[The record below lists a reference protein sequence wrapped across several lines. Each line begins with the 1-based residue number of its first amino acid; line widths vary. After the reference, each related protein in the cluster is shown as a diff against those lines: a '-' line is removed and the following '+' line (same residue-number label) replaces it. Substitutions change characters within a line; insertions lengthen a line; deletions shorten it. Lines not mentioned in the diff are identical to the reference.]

1 MNRQN
6 SLWQGCRTF
15 SLEVILLVLA
25 IIAVAIPAAH
35 AQTYS
40 VLYDFGT
47 KSSDPRN
54 PSFSGIVAQGR
65 DGNLYSTAPVG
76 GTTGN
81 GAMFLI
87 TPGGTL
93 TVPYS
98 FDATGAQPYS
108 GLTLGTDGNFY
119 GTTYNGGSSSLGN
132 VFKLTPTGTLTVL
145 HDFVGS
151 DGSNPYAPPIQGTD
165 GNFYGT
171 TTQYEITGDGTVY
184 KITPAGKF
192 TMLYSFDRTHGQNPQ
207 APLVQGT
214 DGNFYGTT
222 QAGGSS
228 SAGVV
233 YKITASGK
241 LTVIHSFDG
250 GTYGGHPSGG
260 PLVQGSDGNFY
271 GTAACCGSIG
281 GGVVFKIT
289 AAGQFTV
296 LHNIN
301 ATTDGS
307 NPLAGLVQATDGNFY
322 GTTYGGGTKS
332 DGTIFRISPTKPYA
346 YKVLYNFDGTT
357 GSSPQVTLLQHTNG
371 ILYGDTSTGGNI
383 NNVSDGVFYSLS
395 LGLKPFVSLVSTSGK
410 VGTTV
415 EILGQGFTGTK
426 GVSFNGTAAKFK
438 VSSATYLTATVP
450 NGATTGS
457 VTVTT
462 PEGKLT
468 SNKIFR
474 VTPQI
479 ISFKPTSGSVG
490 TLVTITGVSLIQ
502 TKKVTFGGVIA
513 TSFKVNSDTQVTAN
527 VPTGAK
533 TGKIAITT
541 AGGIAVSPG
550 VFTVTQ

>member
-1 MNRQN
+1 MVSTLQK
-6 SLWQGCRTF
+6 SSF
-15 SLEVILLVLA
+15 SRITLTLMALT
-25 IIAVAIPAAH
+25 IIAVTMPAAH
-35 AQTYS
+35 AQTFS

-47 KSSDPRN
+47 KGTDPRN

-76 GTTGN
+76 GSTGN
-81 GAMFLI
+81 GAMFMI

-132 VFKLTPTGTLTVL
+132 VLKLTPAGTLTVL
-145 HDFVGS
+145 HDFAGS

-171 TTQYEITGDGTVY
+171 TTQYEITGAGTVY
-184 KITPAGKF
+184 KITPTGKF
-192 TMLYSFDRTHGQNPQ
+192 TMLYSFDGTHGQNPQ

-222 QAGGSS
+222 QAGGAN

-233 YKITASGK
+233 YKITPSGK
-241 LTVIHSFDG
+241 LAVIHSFDG
-250 GTYGGHPSGG
+250 GTHGGHPSGG

-307 NPLAGLVQATDGNFY
+307 NPLAGLVEATDGNFY
-322 GTTYGGGTKS
+322 GTTYGGGSKS

-346 YKVLYNFDGTT
+346 YKVIYNFDGTT
-357 GSSPQVTLLQHTNG
+357 GSSPQVTLLQHTTG
-371 ILYGDTSTGGNI
+371 ILYGDTSTGGDISNT
-383 NNVSDGVFYSLS
+383 SDGVFYSLS
-395 LGLKPFVSLVSTSGK
+395 LGLKPFVSLVSDSGK

-426 GVSFNGTAAKFK
+426 GVLFNGTAAKFK

-462 PEGKLT
+462 SGSTLT
-468 SNKIFR
+468 SNRQFR

-479 ISFKPTSGSVG
+479 ISFKPTSGPVG
-490 TLVTITGVSLIQ
+490 TAVTIVGVSLTQ

-513 TSFKVNSDTQVTAN
+513 TAFKVNSDTKVTAT
-527 VPTGAK
+527 VPKGAQ
-533 TGKIAITT
+533 TGKITITT
-541 AGGIAVSPG
+541 PGGSATSSG
-550 VFTVTQ
+550 VFTVTH

>member
-6 SLWQGCRTF
+6 SLWQLWRAF
-15 SLEVILLVLA
+15 SLEAMLLMLA
-25 IIAVAIPAAH
+25 IIAVAIPAAY

-47 KSSDPRN
+47 KSDDPIS
-54 PSFSGIVAQGR
+54 PSFSGIIAQGR
-65 DGNLYSTAPVG
+65 DGNLYSTSPLG
-76 GTTGN
+76 GATGN
-81 GAMFLI
+81 GAMFKI

-93 TVPYS
+93 TEPYS

-119 GTTYNGGSSSLGN
+119 GTTYNGGSSSLGS

-151 DGSNPYAPPIQGTD
+151 DGSNPYAPPVQGTD

-171 TTQYEITGDGTVY
+171 TTQYEISGAGTVY

-192 TMLYSFDRTHGQNPQ
+192 ATLYSFDGTHGQNPQ

-214 DGNFYGTT
+214 DGNLYGTT

-233 YKITASGK
+233 YKISPSGK

-250 GTYGGHPSGG
+250 GSHGGHPSGG

-289 AAGQFTV
+289 ASGQFTV

-307 NPLAGLVQATDGNFY
+307 NPLAGLVQATDGNLY
-322 GTTYGGGTKS
+322 GTTYGGGAKS
-332 DGTIFRISPTKPYA
+332 DGTMFRISPIKPYP

-357 GSSPQVTLLQHTNG
+357 GANPQVTMFQNTNG
-371 ILYGDTSTGGNI
+371 ILYGDTSAGGNI

-395 LGLKPFVSLVSTSGK
+395 LGLKPFVSLLFSSGK
-410 VGTTV
+410 VGQTV

-426 GVSFNGTAAKFK
+426 GVSFNGTAAAFK
-438 VSSATYLTATVP
+438 VSSATYMTATVP

-462 PEGKLT
+462 SAGTLT
-468 SNKIFR
+468 SNKKFR

-479 ISFKPTSGSVG
+479 VSFKPTSGAPG
-490 TLVTITGVSLIQ
+490 TVVTITGVSLTQ
-502 TKKVTFGGVIA
+502 STKITFGGVPA
-513 TSFKVNSDTQVTAN
+513 TFKVNSDTQVTAT

-541 AGGIAVSPG
+541 AGGTAVSPG
-550 VFTVTQ
+550 IFTVTLR